1 MPLSTLSMSDT
12 QFQKLRKIVYE
23 RAGISFQD
31 SKKYVLES
39 RLSRRLEELDFDNY
53 DQYLNFLTMGPYQ
66 TDEFQ
71 EMFNRITINETSFF
85 RNEPQLDVF
94 ERKILP
100 GLLEAR
106 SSKRQLRLW
115 SAACSSGEEPYTL
128 AIMLHRS
135 LGVRLA
141 DWRIE
146 ILGTD
151 ISEKV
156 LKTAIGGVYP
166 HYAVR
171 TVNSMVLSRYFREE
185 NNQYVL
191 DPTIRSM
198 VHFEK
203 LNLKDGMAARRFG
216 KWDVIFCRNVMIYFD
231 DDMKT
236 HCAKLFHEQLEND
249 GTLFIGHSETL
260 RNLEV
265 AFEVLNI
272 PQGFAYVKTDKPAV
286 GFQAMT
292 NLAAGTSSQGT
303 KPPSAFGGKPASPLG
318 QNPSPGNRFNFKN
331 PG

>member
-1 MPLSTLSMSDT
+1 MAFTSMSMST
-12 QFQKLRKIVYE
+12 SQFEALRRVIYD

-39 RLSRRLEELDFDNY
+39 RLSRRVEELGFDNF
-53 DQYLNFLTMGPYQ
+53 DQYVMFLTAGPYQ
-66 TDEFQ
+66 SDEFQ

-94 ERKILP
+94 ERVVLP
-100 GLLEAR
+100 KLLEAR
-106 SSKRQLRLW
+106 QREKRLRLW

-128 AIMLHRS
+128 AIMVERS

-156 LKTAIGGVYP
+156 LMMAQEGVYP

-171 TVNSMVLSRYFREE
+171 TVNPMVLSRYFRQEHG
-185 NNQYVL
+185 QYVL
-191 DPTIRSM
+191 SPNIKSM

-203 LNLKDGMAARRFG
+203 LNLKETIAARRFG
-216 KWDVIFCRNVMIYFD
+216 TWDVIFCRNVLIYFD
-231 DDMKT
+231 DKMKL
-236 HCAKLFHEQLEND
+236 HCAKLFHDQLEQD

-260 RNLEV
+260 RNVEV
-265 AFEVLNI
+265 PLYPISI
-272 PQGFAYVKTDKPAV
+272 PQAFAY
-286 GFQAMT
+286 
-292 NLAAGTSSQGT
+292 T
-303 KPPSAFGGKPASPLG
+303 KSPDG
-318 QNPSPGNRFNFKN
+318 V
-331 PG
+331 